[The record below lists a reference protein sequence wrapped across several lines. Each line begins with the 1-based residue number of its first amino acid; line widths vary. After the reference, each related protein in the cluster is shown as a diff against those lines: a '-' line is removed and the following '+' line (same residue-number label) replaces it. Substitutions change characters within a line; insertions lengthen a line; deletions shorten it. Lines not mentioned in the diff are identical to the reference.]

1 MDDLSIYHRFYSAF
15 ARTQSGELI
24 SCTGPAQDELRN
36 RWSEISAAVALSPQ
50 LPSLLPSNT
59 KAGERRPYPSPS
71 LLPTVKSLIKVNT
84 IQHGEELVVYE
95 SQEGRQNDAVL
106 GVILSQPHATETKSD
121 HVLVSLLLSNISL
134 FISVA
139 PPSHPEDVTNAIVNL
154 FDTRLRYVT
163 ANDQWRSHGGRDFF
177 CKRVRDFVQRRAK
190 LEFCLPAFP
199 CKSSNLE
206 KVSGMMPD
214 RGEQVALEYL
224 DAFLDDL
231 ERIYEPGAKLYV
243 VSDGHVFSD
252 CSKLP
257 DSLTDSKFRRGMGS

>member
-1 MDDLSIYHRFYSAF
+1 M
-15 ARTQSGELI
+15 
-24 SCTGPAQDELRN
+24 
-36 RWSEISAAVALSPQ
+36 
-50 LPSLLPSNT
+50 
-59 KAGERRPYPSPS
+59 
-71 LLPTVKSLIKVNT
+71 
-84 IQHGEELVVYE
+84 VYE
-95 SQEGRQNDAVL
+95 SREGRQDGAVL

-121 HVLVSLLLSNISL
+121 HVLMSLLLSNISL
-134 FISVA
+134 FTSVA
-139 PPSHPEDVTNAIVNL
+139 PPSNTEDVTNAIVNL
-154 FDTRLRYVT
+154 FDMRLRYVT
-163 ANDQWRSHGGRDFF
+163 ANDKWRSHGGRDLFF
-177 CKRVRDFVQRRAK
+177 RRVRDFVQRRAK

-257 DSLTDSKFRRGMGS
+257 YSLTESNFRKGTGVMMMWLLTTEDSWC